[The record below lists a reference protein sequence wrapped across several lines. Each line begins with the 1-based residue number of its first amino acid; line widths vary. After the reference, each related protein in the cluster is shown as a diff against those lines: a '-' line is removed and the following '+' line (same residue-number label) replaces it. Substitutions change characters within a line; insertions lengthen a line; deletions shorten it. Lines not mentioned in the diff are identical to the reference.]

1 MLLIARMFIGHVI
14 LDMFDDYM
22 TLQSVIPVPSSGLA
36 RINLGVT
43 SGRVFSVCLPKVG
56 KTACDTRIARM
67 VKMIFV
73 EKVAS
78 ASRVAR
84 LAGVGRWQRQQR

>member
-1 MLLIARMFIGHVI
+1 MCF
-14 LDMFDDYM
+14 
-22 TLQSVIPVPSSGLA
+22 
-36 RINLGVT
+36 
-43 SGRVFSVCLPKVG
+43 PKVG
-56 KTACDTRIARM
+56 KTACDTRIARR